1 MKQTKK
7 RTKWWIGLLV
17 ILLIGTAGVATLG
30 QQSSAD
36 GLKREQVK
44 QKTLQTYYHFTGQV
58 TADKRSPVVSNEL
71 VEIKTV
77 EVKVGQ
83 QVKAG
88 ETLFSNINGKTY
100 RAPITGEVAKL
111 EVEPNA
117 SYGPNTE
124 LTVITDYSDLTVQLK
139 VDEQDIQRIEKN
151 QTVELRVDSVDETL
165 GGTVR
170 SIGKE
175 AVIENGMSYFT
186 ADVTIDEPEPLRVG
200 MTVEARIN
208 KELVKE
214 AAVLSL
220 DVVEYTKNDRPYVY
234 VEQEGEVVRRFITTG
249 VTDGQDIEIKQ
260 GLSVDDYVV
269 LPDEQGSSG
278 LLPTP
283 PGGAS

>member
-7 RTKWWIGLLV
+7 RKWWIGLLV
-17 ILLIGTAGVATLG
+17 ILLIGTAGVAVMG

-58 TADKRSPVVSNEL
+58 MADKRSTVVSNEL
-71 VEIKTV
+71 VEVKAV

-88 ETLFSNINGKTY
+88 DTLFSSMSGKTY
-100 RAPITGEVAKL
+100 QAPITGEIAKL

-117 SYGPNTE
+117 SYGPNTS
-124 LTVITDYSDLTVQLK
+124 LAVITDYRDLTVQLK
-139 VDEQDIQRIEKN
+139 VDEQDIHRVKQD
-151 QTVELRVDSVDETL
+151 QSVELRVNGLDEMVD
-165 GGTVR
+165 GTVE
-170 SIGKE
+170 SVGKE
-175 AVIENGMSYFT
+175 AVMENGLSYFT
-186 ADVTIDEPEPLRVG
+186 ADVTIDEPDQLRVG

-208 KELVKE
+208 KQLVKE

-220 DVVEYTKNDRPYVY
+220 DVVEYTENDRPYVY
-234 VEQEGEVVRRFITTG
+234 VEEEGEVVRRFITTG

-269 LPDEQGSSG
+269 LPTEQGSSG